1 VATDPASPTYLVH
14 ESARKEIQAAPRLR
28 EFSTHELANLAAA
41 FASAGHSAP
50 ALLDEIAIEAAP
62 RLHDFD
68 SEQLRITAR
77 AYATAGHAAPALLGA
92 IAASERRSGQHSE
105 AAA

>member
-1 VATDPASPTYLVH
+1 MAFSRAGQPAPALLDALAA
-14 ESARKEIQAAPRLR
+14 EAAPRLR

-41 FASAGHSAP
+41 FATAGHAAP

-62 RLHDFD
+62 RLHEFD

-77 AYATAGHAAPALLGA
+77 AYATAGGRQLAWADLG
-92 IAASERRSGQHSE
+92 SSGE
-105 AAA
+105 F

>member
-1 VATDPASPTYLVH
+1 MAFSRAGQPAPALLDALAA
-14 ESARKEIQAAPRLR
+14 EAAPRLR

-41 FASAGHSAP
+41 FATAGHAAP

-62 RLHDFD
+62 RLHEFD

-77 AYATAGHAAPALLGA
+77 AYAAAGGQQLAWADLGG
-92 IAASERRSGQHSE
+92 SGSSGGYD
-105 AAA
+105 